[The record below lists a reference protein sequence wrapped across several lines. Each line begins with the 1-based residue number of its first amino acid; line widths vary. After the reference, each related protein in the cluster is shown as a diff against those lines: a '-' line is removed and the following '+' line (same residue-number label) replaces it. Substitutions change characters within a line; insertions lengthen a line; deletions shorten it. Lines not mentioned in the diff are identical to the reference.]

1 MTTSDQH
8 DRYRPGIADQLAVLA
23 AARAILTTADNDA
36 AHQAA
41 GSGSCPSCTTV
52 AAIWLGITIAQ
63 QLAGA
68 GFADGPLAPRLLDM
82 ITETERE
89 LRAAP
94 N

>member
-8 DRYRPGIADQLAVLA
+8 DHYRPGIPDQLAVLA

-36 AHQAA
+36 AHKAA
-41 GSGSCPSCTTV
+41 GSGSCPSCTAV

-63 QLAGA
+63 QLTGPE
-68 GFADGPLAPRLLDM
+68 FVNGPLAPRLLAM
-82 ITETERE
+82 IAETERE